1 MQTFTVEEA
10 ARRWLSAPKLDPE
23 TERAAAEATIAF
35 LTDVRSKIEA
45 HLEDIKAGRAPAD
58 GSGLQE
64 VWDFSHFDPKHIDF
78 LLATL
83 GEGEVRI
90 KLFGGEAKAGDT
102 SVPGLWRVQSGRSG
116 QENFFVLARL
126 PRTVQVVGTRGL
138 DKIPQLVN
146 PSADVFAAPAI
157 LQELQY
163 RLDAFDAD
171 AGVPDMPTDPCF
183 MLELKRQP
191 LSPGDHDCAP
201 FHPGSGGY

>member
-78 LLATL
+78 LLA
-83 GEGEVRI
+83 
-90 KLFGGEAKAGDT
+90 A
-102 SVPGLWRVQSGRSG
+102 VPDHPH
-116 QENFFVLARL
+116 EVLALLGR
-126 PRTVQVVGTRGL
+126 
-138 DKIPQLVN
+138 
-146 PSADVFAAPAI
+146 
-157 LQELQY
+157 
-163 RLDAFDAD
+163 
-171 AGVPDMPTDPCF
+171 
-183 MLELKRQP
+183 
-191 LSPGDHDCAP
+191 
-201 FHPGSGGY
+201 GSGDALRG

>member
-35 LTDVRSKIEA
+35 LTEVRSKIEA

-116 QENFFVLARL
+116 Q
-126 PRTVQVVGTRGL
+126 
-138 DKIPQLVN
+138 
-146 PSADVFAAPAI
+146 
-157 LQELQY
+157 
-163 RLDAFDAD
+163 
-171 AGVPDMPTDPCF
+171 
-183 MLELKRQP
+183 
-191 LSPGDHDCAP
+191 
-201 FHPGSGGY
+201 

>member
-126 PRTVQVVGTRGL
+126 PRSSSIRVQMSLQRRLFCRNCSTGWML
-138 DKIPQLVN
+138 LMPM
-146 PSADVFAAPAI
+146 PACRICRPI
-157 LQELQY
+157 LASCLN
-163 RLDAFDAD
+163 
-171 AGVPDMPTDPCF
+171 
-183 MLELKRQP
+183 
-191 LSPGDHDCAP
+191 
-201 FHPGSGGY
+201 

>member
-102 SVPGLWRVQSGRSG
+102 SVPGL
-116 QENFFVLARL
+116 
-126 PRTVQVVGTRGL
+126 
-138 DKIPQLVN
+138 
-146 PSADVFAAPAI
+146 
-157 LQELQY
+157 
-163 RLDAFDAD
+163 
-171 AGVPDMPTDPCF
+171 
-183 MLELKRQP
+183 
-191 LSPGDHDCAP
+191 
-201 FHPGSGGY
+201 

>member
-35 LTDVRSKIEA
+35 LTDVRTKIET
-45 HLEDIKAGRAPAD
+45 HLADIKAGRAVAD
-58 GSGLQE
+58 GSDLQE
-64 VWDFSHFDPKHIDF
+64 VWDFSQFDPKHIDF

-83 GEGEVRI
+83 SEGEVRI

-102 SVPGLWRVQSGRSG
+102 SVPGLWRVQSGRGG

-126 PRTVQVVGTRGL
+126 PRTVLVVSGRGL
-138 DKIPQLVN
+138 ERIPQMVN

-163 RLDAFDAD
+163 RLEA
-171 AGVPDMPTDPCF
+171 
-183 MLELKRQP
+183 
-191 LSPGDHDCAP
+191 
-201 FHPGSGGY
+201 

>member
-78 LLATL
+78 LLA
-83 GEGEVRI
+83 
-90 KLFGGEAKAGDT
+90 A
-102 SVPGLWRVQSGRSG
+102 
-116 QENFFVLARL
+116 
-126 PRTVQVVGTRGL
+126 
-138 DKIPQLVN
+138 
-146 PSADVFAAPAI
+146 
-157 LQELQY
+157 
-163 RLDAFDAD
+163 
-171 AGVPDMPTDPCF
+171 VPD
-183 MLELKRQP
+183 
-191 LSPGDHDCAP
+191 
-201 FHPGSGGY
+201 HPHEVLTLLG

>member
-1 MQTFTVEEA
+1 MC
-10 ARRWLSAPKLDPE
+10 ARKLK
-23 TERAAAEATIAF
+23 
-35 LTDVRSKIEA
+35 L

-116 QENFFVLARL
+116 PGEFLCF
-126 PRTVQVVGTRGL
+126 GT
-138 DKIPQLVN
+138 
-146 PSADVFAAPAI
+146 AAA
-157 LQELQY
+157 Y
-163 RLDAFDAD
+163 
-171 AGVPDMPTDPCF
+171 
-183 MLELKRQP
+183 
-191 LSPGDHDCAP
+191 
-201 FHPGSGGY
+201 GSGGRYSGS

>member
-163 RLDAFDAD
+163 P
-171 AGVPDMPTDPCF
+171 AGCF
-183 MLELKRQP
+183 
-191 LSPGDHDCAP
+191 
-201 FHPGSGGY
+201 

>member
-90 KLFGGEAKAGDT
+90 KLFGGGEF
-102 SVPGLWRVQSGRSG
+102 LC
-116 QENFFVLARL
+116 F
-126 PRTVQVVGTRGL
+126 GT
-138 DKIPQLVN
+138 
-146 PSADVFAAPAI
+146 AAA
-157 LQELQY
+157 Y
-163 RLDAFDAD
+163 
-171 AGVPDMPTDPCF
+171 
-183 MLELKRQP
+183 
-191 LSPGDHDCAP
+191 
-201 FHPGSGGY
+201 GSGGRHSGS